1 MRWSRIF
8 GYIYKSLY
16 PSCVLCPL
24 SRKFIKIC
32 KKAQSSWKGRSPSP
46 PLSLSISLSLSLSC
60 EPKNNLFFLGYY
72 MNKYEVE
79 SPFFQ
84 LVTFINQLV
93 NCFIKIIHSE
103 S

>member
-1 MRWSRIF
+1 MRRSRIF
-8 GYIYKSLY
+8 GYIYKSLHS
-16 PSCVLCPL
+16 SCVLCPL

-32 KKAQSSWKGRSPSP
+32 KKKAQSSWKGRSPP
-46 PLSLSISLSLSLSC
+46 PLSLCLSFSLSG